1 MWHIPSSQ
9 RLSRIPRLYETEGI
23 GLPQKL
29 VHLHFFLAGCDW
41 YAVEFDGT
49 DLFFGFVILHGDQD
63 NAEWGYFSLKELQT
77 IRVAKYLRVDC
88 ELEEHWVVRPAGE
101 IDKIRQAQGW
111 ALSLPA

>member
-1 MWHIPSSQ
+1 MWHIPNSQ
-9 RLSRIPRLYETEGI
+9 RLSRIPRLYETEGVD
-23 GLPQKL
+23 LPRKI

-49 DLFFGFVILHGDQD
+49 DLFWGFAILHCDLQ

>member
-1 MWHIPSSQ
+1 MWHIPSHQ
-9 RLSRIPRLYETEGI
+9 RLSRIPKLYETEGI
-23 GLPQKL
+23 DLPQKL
-29 VHLHFFLAGCDW
+29 VHLHFFLAGSDW

-49 DLFFGFVILHGDQD
+49 DLFWGFVILHGDQD
-63 NAEWGYFSLKELQT
+63 NAEWGYFSLKELQS